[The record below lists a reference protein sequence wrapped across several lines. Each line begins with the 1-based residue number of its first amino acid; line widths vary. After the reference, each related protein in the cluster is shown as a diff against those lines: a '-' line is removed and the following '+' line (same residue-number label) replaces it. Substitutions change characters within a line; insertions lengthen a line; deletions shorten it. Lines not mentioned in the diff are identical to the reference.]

1 MNTNIH
7 IIARQGWIGAVV
19 LGVLFLLGV
28 YVGCE
33 IGSFIFFV
41 ALIVWLFMFRNPE
54 RIGKFDDGQFVAPI
68 DGIIR
73 DVEIQE
79 NALCLNIQVRFFDVG
94 AIRAPLDILEGE
106 VSVKNGLTLFLNN
119 KAKKS
124 LLNKHFSLKFSTKS
138 EEYVMEFFPELFSDC
153 GIYTHS
159 NLSVG
164 DRCGFMKMGV
174 VKIYLPKKYELK
186 VGIGDKITAFESVLG
201 VK

>member
-33 IGSFIFFV
+33 IGSFVLFV
-41 ALIVWLFMFRNPE
+41 ALVVWLFIFRNPE
-54 RIGKFDDGQFVAPI
+54 RIGRFDEGQFVAPI
-68 DGIIR
+68 DGIVR
-73 DVEIQE
+73 DVEVQD
-79 NALCLNIQVRFFDVG
+79 NATCLTIQVRFFDVG
-94 AIRAPLDILEGE
+94 AIRAPLDITNGKI
-106 VSVKNGLTLFLNN
+106 STKNGLTLFLNA

-124 LLNKHFSLKFSTKS
+124 LLNKYFALSFGTKS
-138 EEYVMEFFPELFSDC
+138 EEYKMEFFPELFSDC
-153 GIYTHS
+153 GIFAHS

-186 VGIGDKITAFESVLG
+186 VGISDTITAFESVLG